1 LPSSSQRIDPWFK
14 KTDGVSVYGDP
25 LARRIFSLNVFVLF
39 TYGWQVS

>member
-14 KTDGVSVYGDP
+14 KTDDLSVDGDA
-25 LARRIFSLNVFVLF
+25 LARRIFSSNVFVLF

>member
-1 LPSSSQRIDPWFK
+1 M
-14 KTDGVSVYGDP
+14 YGDP